1 MKRAAILAVA
11 LLGLYAA
18 ADADPAVR
26 AILVAVVAIV
36 GVIGALL
43 CVAVLMEDRQ

>member
-1 MKRAAILAVA
+1 MIASLLTAARLCGA
-11 LLGLYAA
+11 LVSLYG
-18 ADADPAVR
+18 
-26 AILVAVVAIV
+26 V